1 MNYLITGGAG
11 FIGSNIA
18 ERLLGKGERVRI
30 LDNFSTGRRE
40 NLSFAPRGSI
50 EMMEG
55 DIRRL
60 HDCRKAVEGID
71 FILHH
76 AALASVA
83 RSVKDPLLNHDINV
97 TGTVN
102 MLIAAR
108 DAGVQRFVLASSSS
122 VYGDGG
128 PDDPSGSC
136 PARAENMQP
145 APPSPYALSKLIG
158 EQHCR
163 LFSDLY
169 GLETIVL
176 RYFNVFGRRQDPRS
190 EYAAVIPKFIE
201 SVLTGQKP
209 VIYGDGLQSRDFI
222 HIDDVVEAN
231 LRACRAPKSAIGGPY
246 NIARG
251 RSCNLLDI
259 LDSLRQLVGTPI
271 DPVFAPAK
279 PGDIRHSLADIS
291 RAGEILGF
299 EPKTTFREGLKK
311 TLEWYRERMEKD
323 PPPANVKRLWIY
335 GRNFEGS
342 CARGGRVNRERR

>member
-1 MNYLITGGAG
+1 MSYLITGGAG

-18 ERLLGKGERVRI
+18 EKLLGKGERVRI
-30 LDNFSTGRRE
+30 MDNFFTGRRE

-50 EMMEG
+50 EMVEG

-83 RSVKDPLLNHDINV
+83 RSVEDPLLNHDINV

-108 DAGVQRFVLASSSS
+108 DAGVKRFVLASSSS
-122 VYGDGG
+122 VYGDG
-128 PDDPSGSC
+128 PDDPPGDC
-136 PARAENMQP
+136 PARAEHMRP

-169 GLETIVL
+169 GLETVVL
-176 RYFNVFGRRQDPRS
+176 RYFNVFGQRQAPHS

-201 SVLTGQKP
+201 SVLTGRRP

-231 LRACRAPKSAIGGPY
+231 LRACRAPRSAVGGRY
-246 NIARG
+246 NIACG
-251 RSCNLLDI
+251 RSCNLLEI
-259 LDSLRQLVGTPI
+259 LDSLKQLDGTPI

-291 RAGEILGF
+291 LARKLLGF
-299 EPKTTFREGLKK
+299 EPKTTFRDGLGK
-311 TLEWYRERMEKD
+311 TLEWYRERVAGVSG
-323 PPPANVKRLWIY
+323 ANGATANAKGVAVYNL
-335 GRNFEGS
+335 GLEGPRIQG
-342 CARGGRVNRERR
+342 AE